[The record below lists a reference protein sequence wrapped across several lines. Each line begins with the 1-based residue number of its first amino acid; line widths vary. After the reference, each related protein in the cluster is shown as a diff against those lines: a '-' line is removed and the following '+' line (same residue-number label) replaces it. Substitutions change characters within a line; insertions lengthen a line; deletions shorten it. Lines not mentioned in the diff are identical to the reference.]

1 MANAMYTKALNS
13 FLNGEINWTSDSVS
27 AILIDTTKYTV
38 DIANH
43 QYLSSIAAG
52 ARVATA
58 ALAGK
63 SASGGVADATD
74 LVFTAV
80 TGAACAAIAFV
91 KMTGNEATSN
101 LLLYFDTATGLPVTP
116 NGGDLTLTFD
126 NGANKIFKL

>member
-13 FLNGEINWTSDSVS
+13 FLLGEIDWVSDSIS

-126 NGANKIFKL
+126 NGAYKIFKL

>member
-1 MANAMYTKALNS
+1 MANAIYTKALNS
-13 FLNGEINWTSDSVS
+13 FLQGEINWVSDSIS
-27 AILIDTTKYTV
+27 AILINTSLYTV

-58 ALAGK
+58 ALTGK
-63 SASGGVADATD
+63 TAVGGVADAAD
-74 LVFTAV
+74 LVFSAV
-80 TGAACAAIAFV
+80 SGAQCSAIAFV
-91 KMTGNEATSN
+91 KITGNEATSN

>member
-1 MANAMYTKALNS
+1 MANAIYTKALNS
-13 FLNGEINWTSDSVS
+13 FLLGEIDWVSDSIS

>member
-1 MANAMYTKALNS
+1 MANAIYTKALNS
-13 FLNGEINWTSDSVS
+13 FLLGEIDWVSDSIS

-38 DIANH
+38 DIATH

-126 NGANKIFKL
+126 NGANKFFKL

>member
-1 MANAMYTKALNS
+1 MANAMYTKGLNS
-13 FLNGEINWTSDSVS
+13 FLQGEINWVSDSVS
-27 AILIDTTKYTV
+27 AILINTSLYTV

-43 QYLSSIAAG
+43 QYLSSIPAG

-58 ALAGK
+58 PLTGK
-63 SASGGVADATD
+63 TASGGVADAAD
-74 LVFTAV
+74 LVFSAV
-80 TGAACAAIAFV
+80 SGAACSAIAMV
-91 KMTGNEATSN
+91 KITGNEATSN

>member
-1 MANAMYTKALNS
+1 MSNAMYTKALNS

-43 QYLSSIAAG
+43 QYLSSIPSG

>member
-1 MANAMYTKALNS
+1 MANAMFTKALNS
-13 FLNGEINWTSDSVS
+13 FLLGEIDWVSDSIS

>member
-1 MANAMYTKALNS
+1 MANAIYTKALNS
-13 FLNGEINWTSDSVS
+13 FLLGEIDWVSDSIS

-126 NGANKIFKL
+126 NGANKFFKL